1 MSGSGLS
8 RDAARAVCPPGL
20 LPRLVPAPCAPV
32 PPRLQQWSVGRMVRP
47 LLPRAPPPPLLLRPA
62 VGLAPPVAM
71 FPQALR
77 VLQQRPVRRM
87 VRLLSPWAMLPREL
101 PLVRLLL
108 LLLRL
113 GLLLVLVACLCALR

>member
-1 MSGSGLS
+1 MF
-8 RDAARAVCPPGL
+8 PGL
-20 LPRLVPAPCAPV
+20 VCVQKLFLANKSSWFSPTWTVFRQAP
-32 PPRLQQWSVGRMVRP
+32 
-47 LLPRAPPPPLLLRPA
+47 
-62 VGLAPPVAM
+62 
-71 FPQALR
+71 R

>member
-1 MSGSGLS
+1 MSGSSLS

-32 PPRLQQWSVGRMVRP
+32 PPRLQQLSVGRMVRP

-87 VRLLSPWAMLPREL
+87 VRLL
-101 PLVRLLL
+101 L

-113 GLLLVLVACLCALR
+113 GPLLVLVACLCALR

>member
-1 MSGSGLS
+1 MRGRGIS
-8 RDAARAVCPPGL
+8 REAAWAVRPPGL
-20 LPRLVPAPCAPV
+20 LPRLLPGMCAPR
-32 PPRLQQWSVGRMVRP
+32 PRT
-47 LLPRAPPPPLLLRPA
+47 
-62 VGLAPPVAM
+62 VGLVLSPPTWTM
-71 FPQALR
+71 FRQELR